1 MRLEDQSCCGSR
13 FQPASRKCAWNG
25 LPWSVCL
32 PWFVVMFC
40 LALCPWHIMTSHGQ
54 KWRNSFTWMMTSL
67 LQPQHGISHLRIRAS
82 EDIYIFFFR
91 SHMSIVGFQGRLKPI
106 VNQFLPR
113 MAIFEKAFLR
123 LTCTALAQKWIK
135 QVQLDWASCSRCSPE
150 LRIKAWNRWFDTR
163 RRFGWELPE
172 LAMEV
177 SWGFVGKMIKPHW
190 GVSKHPCLTLYLM
203 YSISH

>member
-1 MRLEDQSCCGSR
+1 MLWKQISACQSQLRLKWAAMISL
-13 FQPASRKCAWNG
+13 PAMIRCDVLLGAMPMTYHDI
-25 LPWSVCL
+25 PW
-32 PWFVVMFC
+32 PEMAKFVYVDDDVIAAASAQHFSS
-40 LALCPWHIMTSHGQ
+40 PDSSF
-54 KWRNSFTWMMTSL
+54 WR
-67 LQPQHGISHLRIRAS
+67 
-82 EDIYIFFFR
+82 YIHFFFR

-123 LTCTALAQKWIK
+123 LTCTALAQKRIK

-203 YSISH
+203 YLISH